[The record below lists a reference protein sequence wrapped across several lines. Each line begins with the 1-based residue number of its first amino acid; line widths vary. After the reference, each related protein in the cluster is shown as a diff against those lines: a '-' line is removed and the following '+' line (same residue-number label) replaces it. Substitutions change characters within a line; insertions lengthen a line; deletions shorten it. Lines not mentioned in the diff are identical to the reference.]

1 MTLHFPGAS
10 WPERPIQKRLEQDW
24 GTGRFKMG
32 LLKMHEKDEIDGGWD
47 WSKGDSRTYN
57 TVGVLGQPLEREQ

>member
-1 MTLHFPGAS
+1 
-10 WPERPIQKRLEQDW
+10 
-24 GTGRFKMG
+24 MG